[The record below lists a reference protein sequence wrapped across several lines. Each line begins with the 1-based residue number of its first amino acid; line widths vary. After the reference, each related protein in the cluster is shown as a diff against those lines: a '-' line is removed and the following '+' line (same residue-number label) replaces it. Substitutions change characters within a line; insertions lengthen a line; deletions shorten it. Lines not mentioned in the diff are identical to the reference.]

1 MLVVRATTDIPER
14 GIRKGDEFRL
24 YIVDAHH
31 HMGKEKSHRNTPSG
45 SYDFYASLWFEM
57 QKIAKQK
64 IDEDGLL
71 FDPIRVEA
79 PELASRCFNTKNS
92 WERLNHG
99 WLVDRTIV
107 FPYTDDYAKSENPA
121 EPSFKVSNDKIAGWT
136 TRAPHSTRLIGFARV
151 DPMDE
156 KRKKGLAVKELER
169 SIQELGL
176 RGLKLHPLAQLFV
189 DSIEGKITKD
199 VVKQAG
205 EFGIPVIFDTRNI
218 STVVKIKNLVD
229 SIRNDPECG
238 TAMRGLKVIL
248 AHCGM
253 SPGDPRL
260 YEVLRDPAIFA
271 ETSTLHDLDVPVLF
285 ESAVERLS
293 RSDFS
298 WSEKILFG
306 TDFSFLSV
314 QAADIILYL
323 LSHDFPGTLAD
334 AQRILGGNAMTLV
347 QRPFSTSAG
356 VQLSP
361 IEYTSTDIGGKKQ
374 VALENALL
382 NLLSGGKWNLSSLD
396 LMIPPSGT
404 WPEPMTLSEG
414 GFNGV
419 YLDSYVMC
427 FRSTKIDKEI
437 HVWIRRTVGESVS
450 CSLLSTKGM
459 TRLDTVENA
468 SQSFNPVLIRTL
480 SDHSVNLKS
489 SDELVKKV
497 LSQLG

>member
-1 MLVVRATTDIPER
+1 MLVVRATTDIPDR
-14 GIRKGDEFRL
+14 SIRKGDEFRL

-57 QKIAKQK
+57 QKLAKQK
-64 IDEDGLL
+64 MDEDGLL
-71 FDPIRVEA
+71 FEPIRVEA
-79 PELASRCFNTKNS
+79 PDLASRCFNSKKS

-107 FPYTDDYAKSENPA
+107 FPYTDDYSKSENPS

-156 KRKKGLAVKELER
+156 KRVKGLAVKELER
-169 SIQELGL
+169 SIQDLGL

-189 DSIEGKITKD
+189 DSIEGRMTKD

-205 EFGIPVIFDTRNI
+205 EFGIPVIFDTRNM
-218 STVVKIKNLVD
+218 STVVKIKNLVE

-285 ESAVERLS
+285 ESAVERLN

-334 AQRILGGNAMTLV
+334 AQQILGGNALNLV
-347 QRPFSTSAG
+347 QRPFATSAG
-356 VQLSP
+356 KQMSP
-361 IEYTSTDIGGKKQ
+361 IEFNISDVGGKKQ
-374 VALENALL
+374 VILENALL
-382 NLLSGGKWNLSSLD
+382 NLLSGDKWNLSSLD

-404 WPEPMTLSEG
+404 WPEPLNLAEG

-427 FRSTKIDKEI
+427 FRSNDLNKEM
-437 HVWIRRTVGESVS
+437 HVWIRRTVGESLS

-468 SQSFNPVLIRTL
+468 SQSFNPVLIRNL
-480 SDHSVNLKS
+480 SDHSINLKS
-489 SDELVKKV
+489 SNDLVKKV
-497 LSQLG
+497 LSQLT

>member
-1 MLVVRATTDIPER
+1 MLVVRSTTAIPER
-14 GIRKGDEFRL
+14 GIKKGDEFRL

-57 QKIAKQK
+57 QKLAKQK
-64 IDEDGLL
+64 MDANSLL
-71 FDPIRVEA
+71 FEPVRVEA
-79 PELASRCFNTKNS
+79 PDLVSRWFSSRKS

-107 FPYTDDYAKSENPA
+107 FPYTDDYAKSEDPA
-121 EPSFKVSNDKIAGWT
+121 ESSFRVSNDKIAGWT

-156 KRKKGLAVKELER
+156 KRKKGLAVRELER
-169 SIQELGL
+169 SIRDLGL

-189 DSIEGKITKD
+189 DSIEGQMTKD
-199 VVKQAG
+199 IVKQAG
-205 EFGIPVIFDTRNI
+205 ELGIPVIFDTRNI
-218 STVVKIKNLVD
+218 STVEKIKNLVE

-238 TAMRGLKVIL
+238 AAMRGLKVIL

-253 SPGDPRL
+253 SPGDSRL
-260 YEVLRDPAIFA
+260 YEVLRDPVIFA

-293 RSDFS
+293 RFGFS

-323 LSHDFPGTLAD
+323 LSHDFPGTLSD
-334 AQRILGGNAMTLV
+334 AQRILGGNALNIV
-347 QRPFSTSAG
+347 QRPFSTSTG
-356 VQLSP
+356 VPMTP
-361 IEYTSTDIGGKKQ
+361 IEFTSSDIGSKKQ
-374 VALENALL
+374 IALENALI
-382 NLLSGGKWNLSSLD
+382 NLLKDDQWNLASLD
-396 LMIPPSGT
+396 LMLPPSGT
-404 WPEPMTLSEG
+404 WPEPRTLSEG

-427 FRSTKIDKEI
+427 FRNVDLNKEI
-437 HVWIRRTVGESVS
+437 HVWMQRNFGESVS
-450 CSLLSTKGM
+450 CSLLSSKGM
-459 TRLDTVENA
+459 TYLDTVENA
-468 SQSFNPVLIRTL
+468 SQSFNPVLVRTL
-480 SDHSVNLKS
+480 SENSFNLNS

-497 LSQLG
+497 ISHMV